1 MVNINIVPTSIA
13 ARVIILSKKMASC
26 KYVVSFA
33 PEECQGHEARSFVV
47 TALSHKCGARRIYRG
62 SDPFLG
68 AHYKTP

>member
-13 ARVIILSKKMASC
+13 ARVIILSKKMAPC
-26 KYVVSFA
+26 KYVVSIA

-47 TALSHKCGARRIYRG
+47 TLSHTFGTRRIYRG